1 MGTGDCSRETWSSP
15 SVDAFKLPTNLK
27 YHSRCQYLLIT
38 TKWPANKC
46 YLPQQ
51 CGRKK
56 NLVSLTLN
64 LEDCKSPEITVEPTK
79 VYFKGTGGP
88 DKKLHEVTIELFN
101 EIDTE
106 ESKYSVRDRSI
117 EFFLKKKEEGPYW
130 PSLMKEKKKV
140 HWLKIDFNRW
150 RDEDDSDPEDNGES
164 EDLDENA
171 SNGWFER
178 SRWPNGFE

>member
-1 MGTGDCSRETWSSP
+1 MGGVQAIVREKRGHPLQLTLLNGQRTSATSP
-15 SVDAFKLPTNLK
+15 SNVGAKKKFGVSNSEFGRLQV
-27 YHSRCQYLLIT
+27 SR
-38 TKWPANKC
+38 
-46 YLPQQ
+46 
-51 CGRKK
+51 
-56 NLVSLTLN
+56 
-64 LEDCKSPEITVEPTK
+64 ITVEPTK

-178 SRWPNGFE
+178 S